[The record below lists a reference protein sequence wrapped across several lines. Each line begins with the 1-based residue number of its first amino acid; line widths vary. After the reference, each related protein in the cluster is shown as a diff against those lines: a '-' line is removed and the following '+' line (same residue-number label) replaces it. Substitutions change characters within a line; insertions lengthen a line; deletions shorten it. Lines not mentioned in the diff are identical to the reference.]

1 MARIRSIKPEFWTDE
16 KVVELSAFARLL
28 FIGLWNFADDEGR
41 MVCSPKRIKMQIFPS
56 DSVDCSALLG
66 EIRGESLIE
75 LYVVDGQEYL
85 QINGFTKHQK
95 VDKRTP
101 SKLPPPPDHHPESP
115 RVVPTEGIK
124 EGIKEG
130 KGCIS
135 ANADMSGTAAGL
147 PDVQPLESE
156 KPKNGTHYNPMAR
169 EVLGFL
175 NAKTGRSYQPVD
187 ANLKLIVARLKEGAS
202 VADCRAVVAKKCRE
216 WASDEKMSDYLRPAT
231 LFNATKF
238 AQYRGE
244 LVEVDD
250 G

>member
-101 SKLPPPPDHHPESP
+101 SKLPPPPDHPPESP

-124 EGIKEG
+124 EGIKEVNPPLPPKGGCAGFDRFWAAYPKKVG
-130 KGCIS
+130 KGAAEKAFSKAPI
-135 ANADMSGTAAGL
+135 NGRLADVLTA
-147 PDVQPLESE
+147 LERQKHSE
-156 KPKNGTHYNPMAR
+156 QWQRDGGQFIPH
-169 EVLGFL
+169 
-175 NAKTGRSYQPVD
+175 
-187 ANLKLIVARLKEGAS
+187 
-202 VADCRAVVAKKCRE
+202 
-216 WASDEKMSDYLRPAT
+216 PAT
-231 LFNATKF
+231 WLNQRRWEDEPPSPAEQAKPRL
-238 AQYRGE
+238 A
-244 LVEVDD
+244 L
-250 G
+250 